1 MSDQQFDITKVKEV
15 NQIEDSAQ
23 VNRLLAQGWVLL
35 KVSESQWRDDEGA
48 IRSSIIYTVG
58 NTD

>member
-35 KVSESQWRDDEGA
+35 KVSETQWRDDEGA
-48 IRSSIIYTVG
+48 IRSIIIYTVG
-58 NTD
+58 KID